1 MSDILFWH
9 NSEVLLVTPPGDADQ
24 PARVIL
30 SAAAVERSGLAGF
43 LKPLAL
49 VLEQAQLTG
58 PVSECICSI
67 AEGVCQTGAGMS
79 RQVSLPWVSDGPVQ
93 LSLQFRNGST
103 LLIEA
108 ASARCVPGADTRF
121 IESYAC

>member
-9 NSEVLLVTPPGDADQ
+9 NSEVLLVTPGEAGQ
-24 PARVIL
+24 PARVTL
-30 SAAAVERSGLAGF
+30 SAAAVERSGVAGF
-43 LKPLAL
+43 LKPLVL
-49 VLEQAQLTG
+49 VLEQARLTG
-58 PVSECICSI
+58 PVSECIGSI
-67 AEGVCQTGAGMS
+67 AEGFCQTGAGMS
-79 RQVSLPWVSDGPVQ
+79 RQVSLPWVSDGSIQ

-108 ASARCVPGADTRF
+108 ASARCVPSADTRF